1 MEEEE
6 EEARALLPGGPDE
19 AGRDT
24 RAAPAA
30 SGALQ
35 ALCDPSRLAHR
46 LVVLLLMCFLG
57 FGEPA
62 GLVGWDWK
70 SSNSRLSRSCVEL
83 QGPPALFL
91 PHLRDPH
98 STLLQAI
105 QFPKVRGQG
114 TELSDFCPTHLLSQE
129 VPKAS
134 NLPSGAVDMRES
146 LDVRAPSH
154 DTVLEGIEKDVI
166 PSPK

>member
-6 EEARALLPGGPDE
+6 EEARALLPGGPDG
-19 AGRDT
+19 AGGDS

-46 LVVLLLMCFLG
+46 FVVLLLMCFLG

-62 GLVGWDWK
+62 GRPGGGDWK
-70 SSNSRLSRSCVEL
+70 SSNSRRPRSCVEL

-91 PHLRDPH
+91 PHLRDPR

-114 TELSDFCPTHLLSQE
+114 TELSDFCHTHLLSQE

-134 NLPSGAVDMRES
+134 NLPSGALDMRES
-146 LDVRAPSH
+146 LDVKVPSH
-154 DTVLEGIEKDVI
+154 DTLFRGN
-166 PSPK
+166 